1 MRKIN
6 FYSKSCIIYR
16 NNSVRDI
23 DKYADEALA
32 INRMVEH
39 NFSNNSI
46 PGCLSK
52 SSSFNLDQDS
62 MNQSVQQSIIFKLD
76 QESQDDDE
84 DRDDENDYDDYNDHL
99 CKELSIDEEFTYSL
113 DRFDSFSSISKLIHS
128 SDNNNNNTTTTKLH
142 NTAVGPPTTA
152 PITMKKMQPPQSE
165 TELDDQASTLKESG
179 NIIISSS
186 SSDNA
191 SRSLIKSDKPKA
203 KKNSFKHR
211 QRKDKPHMLLRCG
224 CCGQLWDESH
234 FECSICSKIAH
245 TNCVSKRGLS
255 EFEIQKLKQDWT
267 CSDCVKNYLLKMLL
281 NFTNH

>member
-1 MRKIN
+1 
-6 FYSKSCIIYR
+6 
-16 NNSVRDI
+16 
-23 DKYADEALA
+23 
-32 INRMVEH
+32 MVEH
-39 NFSNNSI
+39 NFSNNSFT
-46 PGCLSK
+46 GCLSK

-62 MNQSVQQSIIFKLD
+62 TNQSAQPSIIFKLD

-128 SDNNNNNTTTTKLH
+128 SDNNNNNTTKLH
-142 NTAVGPPTTA
+142 NTAVGPQTTA

-165 TELDDQASTLKESG
+165 AELDDQASTLKESG

-186 SSDNA
+186 SSSDNA
-191 SRSLIKSDKPKA
+191 SRSLIKSDKLKL
-203 KKNSFKHR
+203 KKNNFKHR
-211 QRKDKPHMLLRCG
+211 QRKDKQQMLLRCG
-224 CCGQLWDESH
+224 CCGELWDESH

-255 EFEIQKLKQDWT
+255 EFEIQKLKTDWT
-267 CSDCVKNYLLKMLL
+267 CSDCVSISY
-281 NFTNH
+281 